1 MYDILIA
8 GAGVAGSVAAREMAE
23 KGKKVLVL
31 EKRPQIGGNC
41 YDVEDEH
48 GVLIHLYGPHI
59 FHTDREEVWQYLS
72 RFTEWIMFRHEVVAK
87 IGGQLVPVP
96 FNLNTLHQVFPETA
110 DATEKKLLEQF
121 EEGGKVSIL
130 SLMQHEDEELRKIG
144 EYVYKNIYLY
154 YTMKQWG
161 KKPEEIDPS
170 VTARVPVKIAY
181 DNGYFTNKYQALPA
195 GGFTAMFEKMLE
207 HPNITVKTGVKIE
220 DSIEIHD
227 GKIWFE
233 GEPFAGKVIFTGAL
247 DEFFGCKYGRL
258 PYRTLD
264 IAFEHYDMD
273 SFQGAPVVNY
283 TVSEDFTRITEYKYL
298 TRQECAGTTISKE
311 YPRDYTGRGDE
322 IPYYVIENADNRALY
337 EKYYKEAQK
346 LEGFYVLGRLAEYKY
361 YDIDTITE
369 KALKFCERLE
379 KNL

>member
-8 GAGVAGSVAAREMAE
+8 GAGAAGSTVARQMAE

-31 EKRPQIGGNC
+31 EKRPHIGGNC

-59 FHTDREEVWQYLS
+59 FHTDREAVWKYLS
-72 RFTEWIMFRHEVVAK
+72 RFTKWTNFRHEVVAK
-87 IGGQLVPVP
+87 IDGGLVPVP

-110 DATEKKLLEQF
+110 AAVEKKLLNQF
-121 EEGGKVSIL
+121 SEGEKVSIL
-130 SLMQHEDEELRKIG
+130 ALMQQEDEDLRKVG

-181 DNGYFTNKYQALPA
+181 DNGYFTNKYQAVPEN
-195 GGFTAMFEKMLE
+195 GFTAMFEKMLA
-207 HPNITVKTGVKIE
+207 HPGITVKTDAKLE
-220 DSIEIHD
+220 DYIEIRD
-227 GKIWFE
+227 GEIWFE
-233 GEPFAGKVIFTGAL
+233 GEPFAGEVIFTGAL

-264 IAFEHYDMD
+264 IAFEHYDME

-283 TVSEDFTRITEYKYL
+283 TVSEEFTRITEYKYL
-298 TRQECAGTTISKE
+298 TRQTCAGTTISKE
-311 YPRDYTGRGDE
+311 YPRDYTGSAGE

-337 EKYYKEAQK
+337 EKYHEEAMK
-346 LEGFYVLGRLAEYKY
+346 IKGFHVLGRLAEYKY

-369 KALKFCERLE
+369 KALQFCGKF
-379 KNL
+379 